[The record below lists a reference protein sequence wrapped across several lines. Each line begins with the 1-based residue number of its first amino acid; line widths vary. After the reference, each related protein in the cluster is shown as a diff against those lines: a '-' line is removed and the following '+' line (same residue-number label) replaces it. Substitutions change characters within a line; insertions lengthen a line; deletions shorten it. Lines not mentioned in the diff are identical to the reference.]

1 MISDLYLHSYIHSQI
16 LFAQTPIPEAT
27 VIRDVFWLV
36 ILLGLSAFCS
46 ASETAIT
53 SLDNFKL
60 RSLIQERGDK
70 GGIFTIVI
78 DNRGRFITTLLITNN
93 IVNIGATVLTTN
105 IFLLWLGESGLGIAT
120 VLMTILVL
128 IFGEITPKLI
138 AVNNAFP
145 IFKLVVKPIYGLSI
159 LMTPALVFFDSISQW
174 AIKVLRV
181 NNQNRGESMQ
191 DLQLLIEVLSRKGQL
206 DTEKGE
212 ILNKALAL
220 DRLSARSVVK
230 SRLDMQTID
239 HDANLEDVNSLCLDT
254 GFSRIPVQ
262 EDSKDQIVGII
273 TLKMALQQLKIH
285 GNVMVREAMVAPTY
299 IPETKRVAD
308 LLKEMLKQQL
318 HLAIVVDEYGGTVG
332 LVTLEDV
339 LEELVGEIYDES
351 DAPRKL
357 RI

>member
-1 MISDLYLHSYIHSQI
+1 MTSTLFT
-16 LFAQTPIPEAT
+16 FAQISPLEST
-27 VIRDVFWLV
+27 VIRDMFWLI
-36 ILLGLSAFCS
+36 ILLGCSALCS

-70 GGIFTIVI
+70 GGIFLMVI
-78 DNRGRFITTLLITNN
+78 EKRSRFISTLLISNN

-105 IFLLWLGESGLGIAT
+105 IFLVWLGDSGLGVATAVMT
-120 VLMTILVL
+120 VLVLV
-128 IFGEITPKLI
+128 FGEITPKLI

-145 IFKLVVKPIYGLSI
+145 IFKLVIKPIYLLSI
-159 LMTPALVFFDSISQW
+159 LMSPALWFFDGISQW
-174 AIKVLRV
+174 AIRMLRV
-181 NNQNRGESMQ
+181 NTQNRGESMQ
-191 DLQLLIEVLSRKGQL
+191 DLQLLIEVLSHKGQL
-206 DTEKGE
+206 DLEKGQ

-220 DRLSARSVVK
+220 DRLSVRSVVK
-230 SRLDMQTID
+230 SRLDMQTIAN
-239 HDANLEDVNSLCLDT
+239 DANLEDVISFCLDT
-254 GFSRIPVQ
+254 GFSRVPVQ

-273 TLKMALQQLKIH
+273 TLKMALQHLKVH
-285 GNVMVREAMVAPTY
+285 GNVLVTEAMVEPVY

-357 RI
+357 RR

>member
-1 MISDLYLHSYIHSQI
+1 MISSVVT
-16 LFAQTPIPEAT
+16 FAQLSFPEPT
-27 VIRDVFWLV
+27 VFRDVFWLI
-36 ILLGLSAFCS
+36 ILLGASALCS

-70 GGIFTIVI
+70 GGIFMMVI
-78 DNRGRFITTLLITNN
+78 ENRSRFITTLLISNN

-105 IFLLWLGESGLGIAT
+105 VFLAWLGESGLGIAT
-120 VLMTILVL
+120 VVMTILVL
-128 IFGEITPKLI
+128 VFGEITPKLI

-181 NNQNRGESMQ
+181 NSQNRGESMQ

-206 DTEKGE
+206 DSDKGQ

-220 DRLSARSVVK
+220 DRLSVRSVVK
-230 SRLDMQTID
+230 SRLDMQTIA
-239 HDANLEDVNSLCLDT
+239 HNASLEDVISLCLNT

-273 TLKMALQQLKIH
+273 TLKMALQHLKTH
-285 GNVMVREAMVAPTY
+285 GNVSVTEAMVAPVY

-332 LVTLEDV
+332 LVALEDV

-351 DAPRKL
+351 DAVRKI
-357 RI
+357 RK

>member
-1 MISDLYLHSYIHSQI
+1 MIPNLIT
-16 LFAQTPIPEAT
+16 FAQMTIPAST
-27 VIRDVFWLV
+27 VFRDILGLV
-36 ILLGLSAFCS
+36 ILLGISALCS

-70 GGIFTIVI
+70 GGIFMMVI
-78 DNRGRFITTLLITNN
+78 EKRSRFISTLLITNN

-105 IFLLWLGESGLGIAT
+105 IFLLWLGESGLGISTALMT
-120 VLMTILVL
+120 VLVLV
-128 IFGEITPKLI
+128 FGEITPKLI

-145 IFKLVVKPIYGLSI
+145 IFKIVVKPIYFLSI
-159 LMTPALVFFDSISQW
+159 LMTPVLLFFDSISQW
-174 AIKVLRV
+174 AIRMLRV
-181 NNQNRGESMQ
+181 NNQNPEGESMQ
-191 DLQLLIEVLSRKGQL
+191 DLQLLIDVLSHKGHL

-230 SRLDMQTID
+230 SRLDMQTVS
-239 HDANLEDVNSLCLDT
+239 HDANLEDVISFCLDT
-254 GFSRIPVQ
+254 GFSRVPVQ

-273 TLKMALQQLKIH
+273 TLKMALQHLKIH
-285 GNVMVREAMVAPTY
+285 GNVLVTEAMVEPAY

-351 DAPRKL
+351 DAPRRL
-357 RI
+357 RK